1 MLVETVSDAHVHF
14 HYSARRFRDVLLANI
29 LATQNK
35 NKVNNAGKAAKS
47 GVREGF
53 LIESI
58 NSASVDHLT
67 SNEAQALIRN
77 SGDKLTIGIYR
88 QSKSSIEKNDQKHE
102 AETKAGADKSVRP
115 KSTETETPNKKSK
128 RIRKRRRKK
137 KRADS
142 PEKLNGQHPKTL
154 PNKIIEQAQ
163 EITQITE
170 NPKIQIIPENS
181 DSRFDELEWIKHNEA
196 LLIADLKT
204 RQQAGL
210 PIQVVVRVEK
220 ITPSVPEYCQ
230 IIPDFCHLDVIKE
243 ETSASDDDPKKETWE
258 SSEKIR
264 NENNFKKL
272 PEDQGSDV
280 DEKYNNEL
288 ENISEVNEN
297 KTNASECQLE
307 RLESPSLVRESE
319 ILRFADIVTTE
330 NEYVIDLE
338 TLEPLKNTLTLHNLE
353 NNERID
359 RGICSFLN
367 KNNLTNEK
375 HKDDYTL
382 KDVNVN
388 KSPIQHEKIINNY
401 SIVVNGNNGGKN
413 QFITNTLLDTES
425 CEDTTIYFQKNCIE
439 VDCKDQKMNNLDV
452 LNTKSQHINY
462 SDSPKLSSQLRM
474 KKDNKFPKN
483 VFNNHQENMEHE
495 VESSDDSTIKQ
506 CKAYDHK
513 HKLRRQ
519 NKVSIHDKLKQI
531 ARLLQDD
538 TDDYEEIQSS
548 ETTSRCVSIASDAD
562 VDTDWVSFTLS
573 DGESS
578 KSLCLSPSQSKSCH
592 VPSSFSKTSEII
604 DLHKKFLNRTRSP
617 NLSPRQDLT
626 PIVDILSYN
635 KSQSQSPSK
644 SYSSEVFDEAC
655 RMCGTSDE
663 PLSDAECLVSLRKY
677 RETRSRL
684 LDVIQ
689 KEQQLNR
696 SVIDRPSPMP
706 TFMDTLS
713 FPDNHTRELMYAEYM
728 EKVKERENRLQNK
741 VIRITKASR
750 PLSSGTL
757 QSFNDIDAEFVTK
770 ARERLDKLGVEADV
784 HIEVKDEYYPKHLVD
799 IVPEEEVCIEEVHMN
814 VRINNKTSK
823 RRISDCSLLEEID
836 QVFGGFLTRKNIGV
850 WSPELKHRSL
860 DLENISRKVEKNQ
873 PQTELPPIWTPNS
886 SPTPERKSYK
896 PVRFES
902 PTLSRKIINEDIKKI
917 PPKPPV
923 DLPVL
928 SSPLPPPPP
937 PLPSKIQGDENVH
950 STDRR
955 LPRVQSP
962 TVTLLQ
968 KAREGQLP
976 KGSAYLNS
984 EEYSMDKENKTRGST
999 VKRNVETQEIK
1010 YASRREYDSLQS
1022 DEKKQKKMV
1031 EISPKKYEGIGPTT
1045 KEGVPIVL
1053 RSEIKEPN
1061 QPKWYKQMYESLH
1074 KFQSDGPKIRKGDGY
1089 SSEPEKGYE
1098 SDFGENRSFQ
1108 NLDDEYTRNVSM
1120 RRSVSPVKCG
1130 QDRYKNQPRPIE
1142 NYEPGHSSIAEKE
1155 TRQWWDEVMNTFD
1168 GDSKHKIPPTQ
1179 NRTSSKKSNLAQA
1192 LKESGYD
1199 SDSTLIFKRQE
1210 NQSQCLSPTEQK
1222 SAYKVI
1228 QNGGEVPFQGLRKT
1242 FPERPKD
1249 LELEYLPITSHLTKI
1264 QIMKFDNEVI
1274 HHPWKKVTCYPV
1286 FSNFKRTAKSSASS
1300 TGSPPT
1306 PPRRESSRKNSR
1318 LERWTKGVD
1327 IESNVELKVRKSKPE
1342 TEKRSKSS
1350 SLKSSTKM
1358 YTNDLKKEKEKFPKV
1373 TVAVSTKGKV
1383 LPRSSTS
1390 STNSS
1395 ESSLSKK
1402 TKSLSTPAKSIPVSK
1417 TAQKTISKE
1426 KVLKSNLVKTNSGKR
1441 QTKKIEIVKTSVKS
1455 SLKSEKDMKNNEK
1468 QNQFGEEFF
1477 QQLLL
1482 TDEKKKQIPKISPIK
1497 DKEKSNVCRK
1507 SSKID
1512 IYLSSK
1518 KPVSE
1523 SKFKSFDK
1531 YQSSGVTEWDQFG
1544 DESVDFLKGRSAS
1557 EPPSRSPSSRRI
1569 RSFQAPVKLI
1579 ESVTGIR
1586 RCQRSKSAEEPMERV
1601 KNAAVDYEYQT
1612 YVRELRHSSKKSERF
1627 KELHNF
1633 YCSLERLGEL
1643 EKTAENASNKVRTR
1657 GDLVDYDK
1665 WKTVRVKERAENEI
1679 KSLHAKLED
1688 VQKSKDVLYKT
1699 KDPEE
1704 IRWKGNLD
1712 RGLRN
1717 KETSVVDLK
1726 RKFHAIGIDTYCK
1739 PEVNVYRP
1747 LWRGTSVQD
1756 VAASLKH
1763 ITSSKRGRPVS
1774 EEREN
1779 NYTHIP
1785 RRSSSR
1791 SPSNIGCRIWSSL
1804 SMEQLNRLKTQL
1816 NEVYSTISDM
1826 KGERIPRTIQRTKL
1840 KDDYEIEVNGRVK
1853 KSEISSSLYVR
1864 SSSMGPSRKKDK
1876 GEVLRKADSIG
1887 SVCLSE
1893 NEKKKISKNI
1903 SNEVLE
1909 KKQKKHSG
1917 NVVIPKETLGAIA
1930 AVKCKENI
1938 PESVSPR
1945 TCYSIDVSEE
1955 EYITKNYEKNY
1966 LLVLADNE
1974 DKKKMISDWA
1984 NGTNVS
1990 ESSSSASTVIHLGA
2004 KKTNLHSSQSFS
2016 SMKCIFGER
2025 DCMRKVLSPSPDRC
2039 SEYSKFIKNGFVR
2052 KLCRKFESFDD
2063 LRFLHTPMES
2073 NTLKR
2078 YKSDP
2083 ELNRNIIRYHEYGD
2097 VQNLKT
2103 KYERCKSPVPKYPLR
2118 PDNRLMPRINVISK
2132 LASLQDK
2139 LTKGEVERIR
2149 IMFEN
2154 RNRAFMLG
2162 QFYTST
2168 PDLREARK
2176 MIPFLDCDWMAHKYP
2191 EPEPFTKPKIR
2202 PKSASPVRYNKKH
2215 HHPSIL
2221 KQSKHDGFLS
2231 QPYNP
2236 EAHKPKYRW
2245 TPSWNGIWTQL
2256 PTLPPKPSIV
2266 KFKDSPHKYA
2276 ESEVTLQY
2284 RRPVRNEIK
2293 EEWTEEE
2300 LANKQAEAM
2309 RRIYQEERR
2318 RKYLQELQ
2326 DMSNRRHADNLLP
2339 SQKSPIP
2346 LNRYDDFVDESPQPP
2361 RSRTPEPKLVARALY
2376 NFVGQTSRELSFR
2389 KGDIIFVRKQIDKNW
2404 YEGEHN
2410 AMVGLFPFNYV
2421 EVIPYDGIRTTPH
2434 RPYEG
2439 QARAKFNFVA
2449 QTNMELS
2456 LVKGELV
2463 VLTRRVDNNWYE
2475 GRIGSKKGIFP
2486 ISYVTV
2492 LVEPGDHPNSSTS
2505 ESFKPVASPAS
2516 HSLITSN
2523 PPKTQHMYQPDSYS
2537 SMPTRSSGTQTKKQ
2551 ANNINETLHVD
2562 VHSEPMP
2569 YRALYNYKP
2578 QNSDELEL
2586 REGDVVFVM
2595 EKCDDGW
2602 YVGSSK
2608 RTGCFGTFPGNY
2620 VQRSI

>member
-1 MLVETVSDAHVHF
+1 MTYTMHIDELINF
-14 HYSARRFRDVLLANI
+14 
-29 LATQNK
+29 K
-35 NKVNNAGKAAKS
+35 NVNNAGKAAKS
-47 GVREGF
+47 GLREGF
-53 LIESI
+53 LIGSI

-77 SGDKLTIGIYR
+77 SGDTLTIGVYR
-88 QSKSSIEKNDQKHE
+88 QSKSNIEKNDQKHE
-102 AETKAGADKSVRP
+102 AEAKASADISVRP
-115 KSTETETPNKKSK
+115 NSTEAETPNKKSK
-128 RIRKRRRKK
+128 RVRKRRRKK

-142 PEKLNGQHPKTL
+142 PEKLNGQNPRTV
-154 PNKIIEQAQ
+154 PDKIIEPTP
-163 EITQITE
+163 ELTQITE
-170 NPKIQIIPENS
+170 CPKIKIIPDNS
-181 DSRFDELEWIKHNEA
+181 DSRVDELEWIKQNEA
-196 LLIADLKT
+196 ILIADLKT

-230 IIPDFCHLDVIKE
+230 IIPDFCYLDVIKE
-243 ETSASDDDPKKETWE
+243 ETSASDEDPKKETWE
-258 SSEKIR
+258 CSEKIR
-264 NENNFKKL
+264 NKNNFKKL
-272 PEDQGSDV
+272 PEDCGSNV
-280 DEKYNNEL
+280 EEEKHHEL
-288 ENISEVNEN
+288 EIISEVNTSEII
-297 KTNASECQLE
+297 TSECQLE

-330 NEYVIDLE
+330 NECVSDLE
-338 TLEPLKNTLTLHNLE
+338 TLEPLKRLLDVYNID
-353 NNERID
+353 NNECID
-359 RGICSFLN
+359 REARIVSN
-367 KNNLTNEK
+367 KNNLISGND
-375 HKDDYTL
+375 KDHFTTEYI
-382 KDVNVN
+382 NVN
-388 KSPIQHEKIINNY
+388 KSPIQHEKIINN
-401 SIVVNGNNGGKN
+401 SIIVNGNGKKN
-413 QFITNTLLDTES
+413 QFITNTLLDIES
-425 CEDTTIYFQKNCIE
+425 YEDLYFQKYPVEIH
-439 VDCKDQKMNNLDV
+439 CKDKKMNHLDIV
-452 LNTKSQHINY
+452 NTKTQLMNS
-462 SDSPKLSSQLRM
+462 SASAELSRESIM
-474 KKDNKFPKN
+474 NKNNEFSKN
-483 VFNNHQENMEHE
+483 VFNNHQENTEHD

-506 CKAYDHK
+506 CKTYDHK
-513 HKLRRQ
+513 QKSSRQ
-519 NKVSIHDKLKQI
+519 NKVSINDKLKQI

-548 ETTSRCVSIASDAD
+548 QTTSRCVSIGSDAD

-578 KSLCLSPSQSKSCH
+578 KSLCLSPSQSRSCH
-592 VPSSFSKTSEII
+592 APSTTSKTSEII
-604 DLHKKFLNRTRSP
+604 DLHKKFLNRTISP
-617 NLSPRQDLT
+617 NVSPRQDMT
-626 PIVDILSYN
+626 PTVDILSYN

-696 SVIDRPSPMP
+696 SVIDRPSSMP

-757 QSFNDIDAEFVTK
+757 QSLNDIDAEFVTK

-814 VRINNKTSK
+814 VRTNNKISK
-823 RRISDCSLLEEID
+823 RRISDCSLLDEID

-850 WSPELKHRSL
+850 WSPELKHKSL
-860 DLENISRKVEKNQ
+860 DLENISRKLEKKQ
-873 PQTELPPIWTPNS
+873 PRTELPPVWTPNS

-902 PTLSRKIINEDIKKI
+902 PTLSRKLTDADTKKV
-917 PPKPPV
+917 PSKPPV

-937 PLPSKIQGDENVH
+937 PPSLPLKTQGDENVH

-1031 EISPKKYEGIGPTT
+1031 EISQKKYEGIGPTT
-1045 KEGVPIVL
+1045 KEGIPIVL

-1074 KFQSDGPKIRKGDGY
+1074 KFQSDDEGVTVRYKTLSRGPKARKGDGY

-1098 SDFGENRSFQ
+1098 SDFGENRLFQ
-1108 NLDDEYTRNVSM
+1108 NLDGEYTRNVTM

-1130 QDRYKNQPRPIE
+1130 QDKYKNQPRPIE

-1155 TRQWWDEVMNTFD
+1155 TKQWWDEVMNTFD
-1168 GDSKHKIPPTQ
+1168 GDSEHKIPPPQ
-1179 NRTSSKKSNLAQA
+1179 NRSSSKKSNLAQA

-1222 SAYKVI
+1222 TAYKVI
-1228 QNGGEVPFQGLRKT
+1228 QSGGEVPFQGLRKT

-1264 QIMKFDNEVI
+1264 QIMKFDDEVI
-1274 HHPWKKVTCYPV
+1274 HHPWKEVTCYPV

-1327 IESNVELKVRKSKPE
+1327 IDSNVELKIRKSKPE

-1358 YTNDLKKEKEKFPKV
+1358 YTNDIKKEKDKSPKV
-1373 TVAVSTKGKV
+1373 TVAVSAKGKV
-1383 LPRSSTS
+1383 IPRSSTS

-1395 ESSLSKK
+1395 ESSLPKK
-1402 TKSLSTPAKSIPVSK
+1402 IKSLSTPAKSIPVSK
-1417 TAQKTISKE
+1417 TTQKTISKD

-1441 QTKKIEIVKTSVKS
+1441 QSKKIEIVKTSVKS
-1455 SLKSEKDMKNNEK
+1455 SSLKNEKVVKNNEK

-1482 TDEKKKQIPKISPIK
+1482 TDEKKKHIPKISPIK
-1497 DKEKSNVCRK
+1497 NKEKSNACRK
-1507 SSKID
+1507 GSKID
-1512 IYLSSK
+1512 IYLSNK

-1531 YQSSGVTEWDQFG
+1531 CQSTGVTEWDQFG
-1544 DESVDFLKGRSAS
+1544 DESIDFLKGRSVS

-1569 RSFQAPVKLI
+1569 KSFQAPVKLI

-1601 KNAAVDYEYQT
+1601 KNAAADYEYQT

-1643 EKTAENASNKVRTR
+1643 EKTAEKASNKVRTR

-1665 WKTVRVKERAENEI
+1665 WKTIRVKERAETEI

-1717 KETSVVDLK
+1717 KETSVIDLK
-1726 RKFHAIGIDTYCK
+1726 RKFHAIGNDTYRK

-1756 VAASLKH
+1756 VAESLKH

-1774 EEREN
+1774 EEREK
-1779 NYTHIP
+1779 NYTSIP

-1816 NEVYSTISDM
+1816 NEVYSTISDL
-1826 KGERIPRTIQRTKL
+1826 KGERIPRAIQTNKF
-1840 KDDYEIEVNGRVK
+1840 KNDYEIEVNGRVK
-1853 KSEISSSLYVR
+1853 RSEISSSLYIR
-1864 SSSMGPSRKKDK
+1864 SSSMGPARKKDREE
-1876 GEVLRKADSIG
+1876 GLRKADSIG

-1917 NVVIPKETLGAIA
+1917 NVVIPKETLGAVA
-1930 AVKCKENI
+1930 AVKCKSNI
-1938 PESVSPR
+1938 SESVSPR

-1955 EYITKNYEKNY
+1955 ESIAKNYEKNY

-1990 ESSSSASTVIHLGA
+1990 ESSSSASTVIHLGT

-2025 DCMRKVLSPSPDRC
+2025 ESMRRVLSPSPDRC
-2039 SEYSKFIKNGFVR
+2039 YEYSKLIKNGVVR
-2052 KLCRKFESFDD
+2052 KLRRKFESFDD
-2063 LRFLHTPMES
+2063 LRFLNTPIES

-2103 KYERCKSPVPKYPLR
+2103 KYERCKSPVPKCPLR

-2176 MIPFLDCDWMAHKYP
+2176 MIPFLDCNWMAHKYP
-2191 EPEPFTKPKIR
+2191 EPEPFTKPKTR
-2202 PKSASPVRYNKKH
+2202 PKSASPVRYNRKH
-2215 HHPSIL
+2215 HHHSIL
-2221 KQSKHDGFLS
+2221 KHSKHDGFLS

-2245 TPSWNGIWTQL
+2245 TPSWNGVWTQQ

-2293 EEWTEEE
+2293 EEWSEEE

-2551 ANNINETLHVD
+2551 TNNMNETLHVD

>member
-77 SGDKLTIGIYR
+77 SGDTLTIGVYR
-88 QSKSSIEKNDQKHE
+88 QSKSNIEKNDQKHE
-102 AETKAGADKSVRP
+102 AEAKAGADTSLRP
-115 KSTETETPNKKSK
+115 KSTEAETPNKKSK
-128 RIRKRRRKK
+128 RVRKRRRKK

-142 PEKLNGQHPKTL
+142 PEKLNGQHSRTEPDT
-154 PNKIIEQAQ
+154 IIEHTR
-163 EITQITE
+163 ELTQITE
-170 NPKIQIIPENS
+170 CPKIQIIPANS
-181 DSRFDELEWIKHNEA
+181 DSRVDELEWIKQNEA

-243 ETSASDDDPKKETWE
+243 ETSASDEDPKKETWE
-258 SSEKIR
+258 CSEKIR
-264 NENNFKKL
+264 NTNNFKKL
-272 PEDQGSDV
+272 PEDWDSNV
-280 DEKYNNEL
+280 EKEKHHEL
-288 ENISEVNEN
+288 EIISEVN
-297 KTNASECQLE
+297 TSELITSGCQLE

-330 NEYVIDLE
+330 NECVSDLE
-338 TLEPLKNTLTLHNLE
+338 TLEPLKRLLDVYKYNID
-353 NNERID
+353 NNECID
-359 RGICSFLN
+359 REARSISN
-367 KNNLTNEK
+367 KNNLNSGK
-375 HKDDYTL
+375 YKDNFTTEYI
-382 KDVNVN
+382 KVN
-388 KSPIQHEKIINNY
+388 KSPIQHEKIINN
-401 SIVVNGNNGGKN
+401 SIIVNGNSKKN
-413 QFITNTLLDTES
+413 QFITNTLLDIES
-425 CEDTTIYFQKNCIE
+425 CEDLYFQKYPIE
-439 VDCKDQKMNNLDV
+439 IHCKDKKMNHLDI
-452 LNTKSQHINY
+452 LNTKTQLIN
-462 SDSPKLSSQLRM
+462 SSASAELSLESIM
-474 KKDNKFPKN
+474 KKNNELSKN
-483 VFNNHQENMEHE
+483 VFNNHQENTEHD

-506 CKAYDHK
+506 CKTYDHK
-513 HKLRRQ
+513 HKSSRQ
-519 NKVSIHDKLKQI
+519 NKVSIHDKLKEI

-548 ETTSRCVSIASDAD
+548 QTTSRCVSIGSDAD

-578 KSLCLSPSQSKSCH
+578 KSLCLSPSQSRSCH
-592 VPSSFSKTSEII
+592 APSTSSKTSEII

-617 NLSPRQDLT
+617 NVSPRQDIT
-626 PIVDILSYN
+626 PTVDILSYN

-696 SVIDRPSPMP
+696 SVIDRPSSMP

-757 QSFNDIDAEFVTK
+757 QSLNDIDAEFVTK

-814 VRINNKTSK
+814 
-823 RRISDCSLLEEID
+823 
-836 QVFGGFLTRKNIGV
+836 GV
-850 WSPELKHRSL
+850 WSPELKHKSL
-860 DLENISRKVEKNQ
+860 DLENISRKLEKKQ
-873 PQTELPPIWTPNS
+873 PRTELPPVWTPNS

-902 PTLSRKIINEDIKKI
+902 PTLSRKIIDVDTKKV
-917 PPKPPV
+917 PSPSKPPV

-937 PLPSKIQGDENVH
+937 PPSLPLKTQGDENVH

-1031 EISPKKYEGIGPTT
+1031 EISQKKYEGIGPTT

-1074 KFQSDGPKIRKGDGY
+1074 KFQSDDEGVTVRYKTLSRGPKARKGDGY

-1098 SDFGENRSFQ
+1098 SDFGENRLFQ
-1108 NLDDEYTRNVSM
+1108 NLDGEYTRNVTM

-1155 TRQWWDEVMNTFD
+1155 TKQWWDEVMNTFD
-1168 GDSKHKIPPTQ
+1168 GNSEHKIPPPQ
-1179 NRTSSKKSNLAQA
+1179 NRSSSKKSNLAQA

-1222 SAYKVI
+1222 TAYKVI
-1228 QNGGEVPFQGLRKT
+1228 QSGGEVPFQGLRKT

-1264 QIMKFDNEVI
+1264 QIMKFDDEVI
-1274 HHPWKKVTCYPV
+1274 HHPWKEVTCYPV

-1327 IESNVELKVRKSKPE
+1327 IESSVELKIRKSKPE
-1342 TEKRSKSS
+1342 TEKRSKTS

-1358 YTNDLKKEKEKFPKV
+1358 YTNDIKKEKDKSPKV
-1373 TVAVSTKGKV
+1373 TVAVPAKGKV
-1383 LPRSSTS
+1383 IPRSSTS

-1395 ESSLSKK
+1395 ESSLPKK
-1402 TKSLSTPAKSIPVSK
+1402 IKSLSTPAKSIPVSK
-1417 TAQKTISKE
+1417 TTQKTISKD

-1441 QTKKIEIVKTSVKS
+1441 QSKKIEIVKTSVRSS
-1455 SLKSEKDMKNNEK
+1455 SLKSEKVVKNNEK

-1497 DKEKSNVCRK
+1497 NKEKSNACRK
-1507 SSKID
+1507 GTKID
-1512 IYLSSK
+1512 TYLSNK

-1531 YQSSGVTEWDQFG
+1531 CQSTGVTEWDQFG
-1544 DESVDFLKGRSAS
+1544 DESNDFLKGRSVS

-1569 RSFQAPVKLI
+1569 KSFQAPVKLI

-1627 KELHNF
+1627 KDLHNF

-1643 EKTAENASNKVRTR
+1643 EKTAEKASNKVRTR

-1665 WKTVRVKERAENEI
+1665 WKTIRVKERAETEI

-1717 KETSVVDLK
+1717 KETSVLDLK
-1726 RKFHAIGIDTYCK
+1726 RKFHAIGNDTYRK

-1756 VAASLKH
+1756 VAESLKH

-1774 EEREN
+1774 EEREK
-1779 NYTHIP
+1779 NYTSIP

-1816 NEVYSTISDM
+1816 NEVYSTISDL
-1826 KGERIPRTIQRTKL
+1826 KGERMPRAIQTNKL
-1840 KDDYEIEVNGRVK
+1840 KNDYEIEVNGRVK
-1853 KSEISSSLYVR
+1853 RSEISSSLYIR
-1864 SSSMGPSRKKDK
+1864 SSSMGPARKKDK
-1876 GEVLRKADSIG
+1876 EEGLRKADSIG

-1917 NVVIPKETLGAIA
+1917 NVVIPKETLGAVA
-1930 AVKCKENI
+1930 AVKCKSNI
-1938 PESVSPR
+1938 SESVSPR

-1955 EYITKNYEKNY
+1955 ESIAKNYEKNY

-1990 ESSSSASTVIHLGA
+1990 ESSSSASTVIHLGT

-2016 SMKCIFGER
+2016 TMKCIFGER
-2025 DCMRKVLSPSPDRC
+2025 ESMRRVLSPSPDRC
-2039 SEYSKFIKNGFVR
+2039 YEYSKLIKNGVVR
-2052 KLCRKFESFDD
+2052 KLRRKFESFDD
-2063 LRFLHTPMES
+2063 LRFLNTPIEP

-2103 KYERCKSPVPKYPLR
+2103 KYERCKSPVPKCPLR

-2176 MIPFLDCDWMAHKYP
+2176 MIPFLDCNWMAHRYP
-2191 EPEPFTKPKIR
+2191 EPEPFTKPKTR
-2202 PKSASPVRYNKKH
+2202 PKSASPVRYNRKH
-2215 HHPSIL
+2215 HHHSIL
-2221 KQSKHDGFLS
+2221 KHSKHDGFLS

-2245 TPSWNGIWTQL
+2245 TPSWNGVWTQQ

-2293 EEWTEEE
+2293 EEWSEEE

-2537 SMPTRSSGTQTKKQ
+2537 SMPTRSSGTQTKKHT
-2551 ANNINETLHVD
+2551 NNMNETLHVD

>member
-29 LATQNK
+29 LANQNK
-35 NKVNNAGKAAKS
+35 NEVNNAGKAAKS

-58 NSASVDHLT
+58 NAASVDHLT
-67 SNEAQALIRN
+67 SNEAQTLIKN
-77 SGDKLTIGIYR
+77 CGDTLTIGVYR
-88 QSKSSIEKNDQKHE
+88 PSKTNNSVQNDLEHE
-102 AETKAGADKSVRP
+102 AEAKACVDKSGKP
-115 KSTETETPNKKSK
+115 KSADTETTNKKSK

-137 KRADS
+137 KSAESSAEQLVDEQS
-142 PEKLNGQHPKTL
+142 KNVPV
-154 PNKIIEQAQ
+154 KITEQKQ
-163 EITQITE
+163 EQTQVIE
-170 NPKIQIIPENS
+170 NPKIEIIEANS
-181 DSRFDELEWIKHNEA
+181 DLRVDELEWIKRNEA
-196 LLIADLKT
+196 LLIAELET
-204 RQQAGL
+204 RRQAGL

-220 ITPSVPEYCQ
+220 ITPSMPEYCQ
-230 IIPDFCHLDVIKE
+230 IVPDFCHLDVIKE
-243 ETSASDDDPKKETWE
+243 EASASEEDLKKENRECSDKNVETNNVITIPYDWE
-258 SSEKIR
+258 SSDVAEDNNIELNRISKANL
-264 NENNFKKL
+264 NE
-272 PEDQGSDV
+272 SV
-280 DEKYNNEL
+280 
-288 ENISEVNEN
+288 ISECNL
-297 KTNASECQLE
+297 S

-319 ILRFADIVTTE
+319 ILRFADIVSTE
-330 NEYVIDLE
+330 NECVIELE
-338 TLEPLKNTLTLHNLE
+338 TLEPLKDLSFDVENVKTLETNECTDATLINNFNDEKNITKNYVADNVKINDKLE
-353 NNERID
+353 Q
-359 RGICSFLN
+359 N
-367 KNNLTNEK
+367 KNMCQTLNNNLLINCSREQNQLTSDTILYTDSFEESPYEDIYYDKSLKTVQCNNNQLSNFDASNKKGQLTNYSTSTELSHKPSFKKYSVFSKSK
-375 HKDDYTL
+375 HYL
-382 KDVNVN
+382 KTTEVVH
-388 KSPIQHEKIINNY
+388 HE
-401 SIVVNGNNGGKN
+401 
-413 QFITNTLLDTES
+413 NT
-425 CEDTTIYFQKNCIE
+425 
-439 VDCKDQKMNNLDV
+439 
-452 LNTKSQHINY
+452 
-462 SDSPKLSSQLRM
+462 
-474 KKDNKFPKN
+474 
-483 VFNNHQENMEHE
+483 EHE
-495 VESSDDSTIKQ
+495 NSSDDSTVKQ
-506 CKAYDHK
+506 YVTQNHK
-513 HKLRRQ
+513 YKTRSQ
-519 NKVSIHDKLKQI
+519 NKVSIYDKLKQI

-538 TDDYEEIQSS
+538 TDDYEEIQSPQ
-548 ETTSRCVSIASDAD
+548 TTSRCVSIASDSEMD
-562 VDTDWVSFTLS
+562 SDWISFTLS
-573 DGESS
+573 DGESA
-578 KSLCLSPSQSKSCH
+578 KSLCLSPSQAKSGYA
-592 VPSSFSKTSEII
+592 PSTVSETSEII
-604 DLHKKFLNRTRSP
+604 DLHKKFLKRTKSP
-617 NLSPRQDLT
+617 NFSPYQDNMA
-626 PIVDILSYN
+626 VEILSY
-635 KSQSQSPSK
+635 SDSPSPSPSK
-644 SYSSEVFDEAC
+644 SYSSEVVDEAC

-689 KEQQLNR
+689 KEQHLNR
-696 SVIDRPSPMP
+696 SVIDRPSSMP
-706 TFMDTLS
+706 TFIDTLS
-713 FPDNHTRELMYAEYM
+713 VPDNQTRERMYTEYM
-728 EKVKERENRLQNK
+728 EKVKEREDRLHNK
-741 VIRITKASR
+741 VIRITKACR
-750 PLSSGTL
+750 PLSSGSL
-757 QSFNDIDAEFVTK
+757 QALNDIDVEFVTK
-770 ARERLDKLGVEADV
+770 ARERLEKLGVEPDV
-784 HIEVKDEYYPKHLVD
+784 HIEVKEEYYPRHLVD
-799 IVPEEEVCIEEVHMN
+799 IVPEEEVCIEEVQMN
-814 VRINNKTSK
+814 
-823 RRISDCSLLEEID
+823 
-836 QVFGGFLTRKNIGV
+836 GV
-850 WSPELKHRSL
+850 WSPELKHKSL
-860 DLENISRKVEKNQ
+860 DLENISRRVEKKS
-873 PQTELPPIWTPNS
+873 PPSELPPVWTPNA
-886 SPTPERKSYK
+886 SPTPERKTYK
-896 PVRFES
+896 PIKFES
-902 PTLSRKIINEDIKKI
+902 PTLSRKKLNLDTQKAS
-917 PPKPPV
+917 PKPPT

-928 SSPLPPPPP
+928 SPPTPPPPP
-937 PLPSKIQGDENVH
+937 ALPLTIKGDENVH
-950 STDRR
+950 ITDRK

-976 KGSAYLNS
+976 KGSAYLES
-984 EEYSMDKENKTRGST
+984 EENNMNKENKIKGST
-999 VKRNVETQEIK
+999 VKRNVETEEIK
-1010 YASRREYDSLQS
+1010 YTTRREYDNQS
-1022 DEKKQKKMV
+1022 SEKKPKKMV
-1031 EISPKKYEGIGPTT
+1031 EITAKKYEGIGPTT

-1074 KFQSDGPKIRKGDGY
+1074 KFQSDDSRARNNDGY
-1089 SSEPEKGYE
+1089 LSEPEKGYD
-1098 SDFGENRSFQ
+1098 SDFAENRLFQ
-1108 NLDDEYTRNVSM
+1108 NLDGDHSKIVSST
-1120 RRSVSPVKCG
+1120 RRSASPVKCG

-1155 TRQWWDEVMNTFD
+1155 TKQWWEEAVNTFD
-1168 GDSKHKIPPTQ
+1168 ENAESQIPFPQ
-1179 NRTSSKKSNLAQA
+1179 NRTSSKKSNMAQA
-1192 LKESGYD
+1192 LKETGYD
-1199 SDSTLIFKRQE
+1199 SDSTLIFKRQDT
-1210 NQSQCLSPTEQK
+1210 QSQCLSPTEQK
-1222 SAYKVI
+1222 TAYKVI
-1228 QNGGEVPFQGLRKT
+1228 QNGGEVPFQGLRKN

-1264 QIMKFDNEVI
+1264 QIMKCDNEVI
-1274 HHPWKKVTCYPV
+1274 HHPWKEVTCYPV

-1318 LERWTKGVD
+1318 LERWTKKVD
-1327 IESNVELKVRKSKPE
+1327 VESSVELKVRKLKPTE
-1342 TEKRSKSS
+1342 TDKRTRSM
-1350 SLKSSTKM
+1350 SLKSSSKM
-1358 YTNDLKKEKEKFPKV
+1358 YTNDIKREKDKSLKV
-1373 TVAVSTKGKV
+1373 TMAVSTKGKP
-1383 LPRSSTS
+1383 LTRSSTS

-1395 ESSLSKK
+1395 ETSLSKK
-1402 TKSLSTPAKSIPVSK
+1402 TKSMSTPSRSIPISKAVQK
-1417 TAQKTISKE
+1417 TATKE
-1426 KVLKSNLVKTNSGKR
+1426 KSTKNNLVKANGGKR
-1441 QTKKIEIVKTSVKS
+1441 LTKKIEIVKTSAKS
-1455 SLKSEKDMKNNEK
+1455 DSKSEKTEKNNEK

-1482 TDEKKKQIPKISPIK
+1482 TEDTKKQMSKVNPTKT
-1497 DKEKSNVCRK
+1497 KEKPRVIKRRE
-1507 SSKID
+1507 SKID
-1512 IYLSSK
+1512 VYLTSK
-1518 KPVSE
+1518 KPVSQ
-1523 SKFKSFDK
+1523 SKFKSLDK
-1531 YQSSGVTEWDQFG
+1531 YQCSGLTDWDQFG
-1544 DESVDFLKGRSAS
+1544 DESTDYLKGRSAS

-1569 RSFQAPVKLI
+1569 KSFQAPVKLI
-1579 ESVTGIR
+1579 ESVTGVR
-1586 RCQRSKSAEEPMERV
+1586 RCQRSKSAEEPIERV

-1643 EKTAENASNKVRTR
+1643 EKTAEKASNKVRSR
-1657 GDLVDYDK
+1657 GDLIDYDK
-1665 WKTVRVKERAENEI
+1665 WKTIRVKERAENEI

-1699 KDPEE
+1699 KDLED
-1704 IRWKGNLD
+1704 IRWKKNLD

-1717 KETSVVDLK
+1717 KESSVIDLK
-1726 RKFHAIGIDTYCK
+1726 RKFHAIGIDNYRK

-1756 VAASLKH
+1756 VATSLEH

-1774 EEREN
+1774 EDRERN
-1779 NYTHIP
+1779 CTSIP
-1785 RRSSSR
+1785 RRSSSK

-1816 NEVYSTISDM
+1816 NEVYSTITDI
-1826 KGERIPRTIQRTKL
+1826 KGERIPRSLQTNKMRN
-1840 KDDYEIEVNGRVK
+1840 DYEIEVNDRVK
-1853 KSEISSSLYVR
+1853 KSELNTSLYVR
-1864 SSSMGPSRKKDK
+1864 SSSMGPVRKKDK
-1876 GEVLRKADSIG
+1876 EEGLRKADSIG

-1903 SNEVLE
+1903 SIEVLE
-1909 KKQKKHSG
+1909 KKNKKHSR
-1917 NVVIPKETLGAIA
+1917 NLVIPKETLGAVA
-1930 AVKCKENI
+1930 SVKCKKNTS
-1938 PESVSPR
+1938 ESVSPR

-1955 EYITKNYEKNY
+1955 ESFAKCYDKNY

-1974 DKKKMISDWA
+1974 DKKKMVSDWA

-1990 ESSSSASTVIHLGA
+1990 ESSSSASTVIHLGT
-2004 KKTNLHSSQSFS
+2004 KKTNLHTSKSFS
-2016 SMKCIFGER
+2016 SMKCILGER
-2025 DCMRKVLSPSPDRC
+2025 ECMRRVISPSPDR
-2039 SEYSKFIKNGFVR
+2039 SYEYLSRIKNGAVR

-2063 LRFLHTPMES
+2063 LRFLHSPIEL
-2073 NTLKR
+2073 NTIKR

-2083 ELNRNIIRYHEYGD
+2083 ELHTNKIKYHEYGD

-2103 KYERCKSPVPKYPLR
+2103 KYERCKSPVPKCPLR

-2149 IMFEN
+2149 TMFEN
-2154 RNRAFMLG
+2154 KNRAFILG

-2176 MIPFLDCDWMAHKYP
+2176 MIPFLECNWMAHRYP
-2191 EPEPFTKPKIR
+2191 EPEPMTKPKSR
-2202 PKSASPVRYNKKH
+2202 PKSASPVRYSRKH

-2221 KQSKHDGFLS
+2221 KHSKHDGFLN

-2245 TPSWNGIWTQL
+2245 TPAWNGVWTQQ
-2256 PTLPPKPSIV
+2256 PTLPPKPSVV

-2293 EEWTEEE
+2293 EEWSEED

-2346 LNRYDDFVDESPQPP
+2346 LNRYDDFLDETPQPP

-2486 ISYVTV
+2486 VSYVTV
-2492 LVEPGDHPNSSTS
+2492 LVEPGDIPNPSISAS
-2505 ESFKPVASPAS
+2505 VKPVASPAA

-2537 SMPTRSSGTQTKKQ
+2537 SMPTRNSGTQMKKQ
-2551 ANNINETLHVD
+2551 TNNINETLHVD

>member
-1 MLVETVSDAHVHF
+1 MLK
-14 HYSARRFRDVLLANI
+14 FR
-29 LATQNK
+29 NK
-35 NKVNNAGKAAKS
+35 KEQVNNAGKAAKS

-77 SGDKLTIGIYR
+77 SGDTLTIGVYR
-88 QSKSSIEKNDQKHE
+88 QSKSSEKNDQKHE
-102 AETKAGADKSVRP
+102 AEAKADKSVRT
-115 KSTETETPNKKSK
+115 KQTEAETPNKKSK
-128 RIRKRRRKK
+128 RVRKRRRKK

-142 PEKLNGQHPKTL
+142 PEKLNDHHPKTL
-154 PNKIIEQAQ
+154 PDKTTEQTK

-170 NPKIQIIPENS
+170 SPKIQIIPSNS
-181 DSRFDELEWIKHNEA
+181 DSRVEELEWIKQNEA

-230 IIPDFCHLDVIKE
+230 IIPDFCHLDVIRE
-243 ETSASDDDPKKETWE
+243 EKSASDDDPKKETCE
-258 SSEKIR
+258 CSEKNR

-272 PEDQGSDV
+272 HKDWSSDV
-280 DEKYNNEL
+280 DEKKNNEL
-288 ENISEVNEN
+288 ENITEFNASE
-297 KTNASECQLE
+297 TIASECQLE
-307 RLESPSLVRESE
+307 RLESPSLVRDSE

-330 NEYVIDLE
+330 NECVIDLE
-338 TLEPLKNTLTLHNLE
+338 TLEPLKNALKVHNIE
-353 NNERID
+353 NNECV
-359 RGICSFLN
+359 GGEICSISN
-367 KNNLTNEK
+367 KNDLISEK
-375 HKDDYTL
+375 HNDDYTVE
-382 KDVNVN
+382 DVKVN
-388 KSPIQHEKIINNY
+388 KSPIQHEQLINNC
-401 SIVVNGNNGGKN
+401 IVLNSKNGRKN
-413 QFITNTLLDTES
+413 QFITNTLLDIES
-425 CEDTTIYFQKNCIE
+425 CEDTSVYFQKKPIE
-439 VDCKDQKMNNLDV
+439 VYCKDKKVNNLSS
-452 LNTKSQHINY
+452 LNTKSKLDNCFT
-462 SDSPKLSSQLRM
+462 SDKLSNKPNIKNDNESPKS
-474 KKDNKFPKN
+474 F
-483 VFNNHQENMEHE
+483 FNNYQENIEHE
-495 VESSDDSTIKQ
+495 EESSDDSTIKQ
-506 CKAYDHK
+506 CKVYDYK
-513 HKLRRQ
+513 HKPRRQ
-519 NKVSIHDKLKQI
+519 NKVSIHDQLKQI

-548 ETTSRCVSIASDAD
+548 QTTSRCVSITSDAD

-578 KSLCLSPSQSKSCH
+578 KSLCLSPSQSKSCYA
-592 VPSSFSKTSEII
+592 PSTISKTSEII

-617 NLSPRQDLT
+617 NISPRLDIA
-626 PIVDILSYN
+626 PSVDILGYN
-635 KSQSQSPSK
+635 KSRSQSPSK

-655 RMCGTSDE
+655 RMCGTSDK

-684 LDVIQ
+684 LGVIQ

-741 VIRITKASR
+741 VIRITKSSR

-757 QSFNDIDAEFVTK
+757 QSLNDIDAEFVTK

-784 HIEVKDEYYPKHLVD
+784 HIELKDEYYPKHLVD

-814 VRINNKTSK
+814 
-823 RRISDCSLLEEID
+823 
-836 QVFGGFLTRKNIGV
+836 GV
-850 WSPELKHRSL
+850 WSPELKHKSL

-873 PQTELPPIWTPNS
+873 PSRTELPPVWTPNS

-902 PTLSRKIINEDIKKI
+902 PTLSRKITNEDTKKA

-937 PLPSKIQGDENVH
+937 PLPLKIQGDENVH

-976 KGSAYLNS
+976 KGSAYLIS
-984 EEYSMDKENKTRGST
+984 EEYNMDKENKTRGST
-999 VKRNVETQEIK
+999 IKRNVETQEIK

-1074 KFQSDGPKIRKGDGY
+1074 KFQSDDEGVTVRYKTLSRGPKARKADGY

-1098 SDFGENRSFQ
+1098 SDFGENRLFQ
-1108 NLDDEYTRNVSM
+1108 NLDGEYIRNVSM

-1155 TRQWWDEVMNTFD
+1155 TKQWWDEVMNTFE
-1168 GDSKHKIPPTQ
+1168 GDSEHKIPPTQ
-1179 NRTSSKKSNLAQA
+1179 NRSSSKKSNLAQA
-1192 LKESGYD
+1192 FKESGYD

-1222 SAYKVI
+1222 TAYKVI

-1274 HHPWKKVTCYPV
+1274 HHPWKEVTCYPV

-1300 TGSPPT
+1300 TGSAPT

-1318 LERWTKGVD
+1318 LERWTKGGD
-1327 IESNVELKVRKSKPE
+1327 IESSVELKVRKSKPE

-1350 SLKSSTKM
+1350 SVKSSTKI
-1358 YTNDLKKEKEKFPKV
+1358 YNNDLKKEKEKSPKV
-1373 TVAVSTKGKV
+1373 TIAVPTKGKV
-1383 LPRSSTS
+1383 LPRCSTS

-1395 ESSLSKK
+1395 ESSLPKK
-1402 TKSLSTPAKSIPVSK
+1402 IKSLSTPAKNIPVSK
-1417 TAQKTISKE
+1417 STQKTISKE

-1441 QTKKIEIVKTSVKS
+1441 QSKKIELVKTSVKS
-1455 SLKSEKDMKNNEK
+1455 SLKTEKDEKINEK

-1482 TDEKKKQIPKISPIK
+1482 TDEKKKQIPKISSIK
-1497 DKEKSNVCRK
+1497 DKAKSNVCRK
-1507 SSKID
+1507 GSKID

-1665 WKTVRVKERAENEI
+1665 WKTIRVKERAETEI

-1717 KETSVVDLK
+1717 KETSVTDLK

-1779 NYTHIP
+1779 NYTPIP

-1826 KGERIPRTIQRTKL
+1826 KGERIPRAIQRTKL
-1840 KDDYEIEVNGRVK
+1840 KNDYEIEVNGRVK
-1853 KSEISSSLYVR
+1853 KSEISSSLYIR
-1864 SSSMGPSRKKDK
+1864 SSSMGPSRKKDRE
-1876 GEVLRKADSIG
+1876 EVLRKADSIG

-1917 NVVIPKETLGAIA
+1917 NIVIPKETLGAVA
-1930 AVKCKENI
+1930 AVKCKKNI

-1955 EYITKNYEKNY
+1955 ESIAKNYEKNY

-1974 DKKKMISDWA
+1974 DKKKMITDWA

-2025 DCMRKVLSPSPDRC
+2025 DCMRKILSPSPDRC
-2039 SEYSKFIKNGFVR
+2039 YEYSKLIKNGSVR

-2063 LRFLHTPMES
+2063 LRFLHTPIES

-2103 KYERCKSPVPKYPLR
+2103 KYERCKSPVPKCPLR

-2176 MIPFLDCDWMAHKYP
+2176 MIPFLDCNWMAHRYP
-2191 EPEPFTKPKIR
+2191 EPEPFTKPKAR
-2202 PKSASPVRYNKKH
+2202 PKSASPVRYNRKH

-2221 KQSKHDGFLS
+2221 KHSKHDGFLS

-2245 TPSWNGIWTQL
+2245 TPSWNGVWTQQ

-2346 LNRYDDFVDESPQPP
+2346 LNRYDDFIDESPQPP

-2475 GRIGSKKGIFP
+2475 GRIGNKKGIFP

-2492 LVEPGDHPNSSTS
+2492 LVEPGDHQNSSTT